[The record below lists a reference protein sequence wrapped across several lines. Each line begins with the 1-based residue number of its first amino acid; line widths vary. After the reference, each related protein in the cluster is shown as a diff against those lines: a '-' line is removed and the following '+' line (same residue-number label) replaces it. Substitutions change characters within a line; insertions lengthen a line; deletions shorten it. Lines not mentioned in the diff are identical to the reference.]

1 MNTQKNFKNFF
12 NDEEIK
18 RRARRSFIFG
28 GISAALGYTGWHW
41 LHSSAP
47 DNGISWPI
55 RRVLSWNGKLFQS
68 LFDPDRQSAPVKP
81 PQAGKVPR
89 FNGDLGL
96 GPPIDPIRW
105 RLQVTSDEDGSGEED
120 GKFFSLSALR
130 LFPRASTATDFKCI
144 EGWTDRMSYAGI
156 RFSDFLK
163 ATGLGRRRDGSL
175 YSYVGLMT
183 PDGGYYVSMDMPS
196 MLHPQTVLAYEMN
209 ERPLL
214 NQDGAPLRLIIPVKY
229 GIKSLKR
236 IGRIWFSDQRPPDY
250 WAERGYDWYAG
261 L

>member
-1 MNTQKNFKNFF
+1 MTQ
-12 NDEEIK
+12 EK
-18 RRARRSFIFG
+18 RPDSDLKKITRRSFLFG
-28 GISAALGYTGWHW
+28 GASAVAGYLGWHW
-41 LHSSAP
+41 IHLSTP
-47 DNGISWPI
+47 EDGISWPI
-55 RRVLSWNGKLFQS
+55 RRALEWNGKLFGS
-68 LFDPDRQSAPVKP
+68 LFSRDRETTKIKP

-96 GPPIDPIRW
+96 GPSINPETW
-105 RLQVTSDEDGSGEED
+105 RLHVSSDDEGEGEED
-120 GKFFSLSALR
+120 GAFFSMAELKL
-130 LFPRASTATDFKCI
+130 LPRSTTATEFKCI
-144 EGWTDRMSYAGI
+144 EGWSDRISYAGI

-163 ATGLGRRRDGSL
+163 ATGLGKRRDGTL
-175 YSYVGLMT
+175 YPYVGLMT
-183 PDGGYYVSMDMPS
+183 PDGGYYVSIDMPS

-229 GIKSLKR
+229 GIKSIKR
-236 IGRIWFSDQRPPDY
+236 IGRIYFSDTRPPDY